1 MQLKLGLALLVACS
15 TAVAAQQEQ
24 RDRTLPPQLSS
35 SARTTLEHI
44 IDSVRVAGLPID
56 PLYSKVREGLFRS
69 AAESQVI
76 AAVQRLGR
84 DLGDAR
90 DALGDSAA
98 AEEITAGANALRA
111 GIRATDLTRLRDV
124 RRKTDHP
131 LTVALVVLADLATRG
146 IPPSMAATSVNE
158 LVSRNV
164 SDGSLMSFRQNVERD
179 LTGGRSPASAIDS
192 RTRALI
198 EDAERR
204 RP

>member
-1 MQLKLGLALLVACS
+1 VKQLRLGLALVVACT
-15 TAVAAQQEQ
+15 TALAAQDQ
-24 RDRTLPPQLSS
+24 RDRTLPQQLSA
-35 SARTTLEHI
+35 SARATLEHF

-69 AAESQVI
+69 ADESRVI
-76 AAVQRLGR
+76 SAVQRLGR

-98 AEEITAGANALRA
+98 PEEITAGANALRA
-111 GIRATDLTRLRDV
+111 GIRPPDLTRLRDA

-146 IPPSMAATSVNE
+146 IPPAMAASSVNE

>member
-1 MQLKLGLALLVACS
+1 MTTLRLAFALLLAA
-15 TAVAAQQEQ
+15 TTLAAQET
-24 RDRTLPPQLSS
+24 RDRTLPSQLS
-35 SARTTLEHI
+35 AATRATLERI
-44 IDSVRVAGLPID
+44 IDSARVAGLPID

-69 AAESQVI
+69 ADESRVI

-90 DALGDSAA
+90 DALGDTAA
-98 AEEITAGANALRA
+98 PEEITAGANALRA
-111 GIRATDLTRLRDV
+111 GIRATDLTRLRDS

-146 IPPSMAATSVNE
+146 VPPTMAASSVNE
-158 LVSRNV
+158 LVARNV
-164 SDGSLMSFRQNVERD
+164 SDGSLMSFRHNVERD

>member
-1 MQLKLGLALLVACS
+1 MHLKLSLALLIACAS
-15 TAVAAQQEQ
+15 ALAAQEQ

-69 AAESQVI
+69 ADESRVI

-90 DALGDSAA
+90 HALGDSAGP
-98 AEEITAGANALRA
+98 EEITAGANALRA
-111 GIRATDLTRLRDV
+111 GIRAADLTRLRDA

-146 IPPSMAATSVNE
+146 IPPAMAASSVNE

>member
-1 MQLKLGLALLVACS
+1 MQLKLSLALLIACS
-15 TAVAAQQEQ
+15 GALAAQEQ

-69 AAESQVI
+69 ADESRVI

-84 DLGDAR
+84 DLADAR
-90 DALGDSAA
+90 AALGDSAGP
-98 AEEITAGANALRA
+98 EEITAGANALRA
-111 GIRATDLTRLRDV
+111 GIRAADLTRLRDA

-146 IPPSMAATSVNE
+146 IPPAMAASSVNE

>member
-1 MQLKLGLALLVACS
+1 MSLKLGLTLLVACT
-15 TAVAAQQEQ
+15 TALAAQDTS
-24 RDRTLPPQLSS
+24 DRTLPPQLSAPS
-35 SARTTLEHI
+35 RAALERI
-44 IDSVRVAGLPID
+44 IDSARVAGLPID

-69 AAESQVI
+69 ADESRVI
-76 AAVQRLGR
+76 TAVQRLGR

-98 AEEITAGANALRA
+98 PEEITAGANALRA
-111 GIRATDLTRLRDV
+111 GIRAADLTRLREA
-124 RRKTDHP
+124 RHKSDHP

-146 IPPSMAATSVNE
+146 IPPLMAASSVNE
-158 LVSRNV
+158 LVTRNV
-164 SDGSLMSFRQNVERD
+164 SDGSSMSFRQNVERD

>member
-1 MQLKLGLALLVACS
+1 MQFKLGLVLLVACT
-15 TAVAAQQEQ
+15 TAVAAQDTS
-24 RDRTLPPQLSS
+24 DRTLPSQLSVPTR
-35 SARTTLEHI
+35 ATLERI
-44 IDSVRVAGLPID
+44 IDSARVAGLPID

-69 AAESQVI
+69 ADESRVI

-90 DALGDSAA
+90 DALGESTAP
-98 AEEITAGANALRA
+98 EEIVAGANALRA
-111 GIRATDLTRLRDV
+111 GIHATDLTRLRDA

-131 LTVALVVLADLATRG
+131 LTVALVVLADLAARG
-146 IPPSMAATSVNE
+146 IPPAMAASSVNE
-158 LVSRNV
+158 LVTRNV